1 MAGSTAVG
9 AERQISGVK
18 CGPSSEKHGL
28 LVGLNGVFGVKPFI
42 NFDLIVPVHI
52 SNFSVSVNVKPR
64 LDDRRID
71 LLDGLYILPLIV
83 SLL

>member
-1 MAGSTAVG
+1 MIVSFEAGSTAAG

-52 SNFSVSVNVKPR
+52 SNFSVSGIFYSP
-64 LDDRRID
+64 
-71 LLDGLYILPLIV
+71 PFIV
-83 SLL
+83 FFYSMRGTF

>member
-1 MAGSTAVG
+1 MAGSTAAG
-9 AERQISGVK
+9 AERQINSVK

-52 SNFSVSVNVKPR
+52 SNFSISKGPV
-64 LDDRRID
+64 
-71 LLDGLYILPLIV
+71 IV
-83 SLL
+83 AAYC